1 MNLRPLL
8 PLLAA
13 AGLAGCV
20 TPFRAPP
27 DAAHLRLERGDS
39 PVLRVDKVWLERK
52 AGLLAVRGYVL
63 WREEG
68 LDTTASH
75 VDVQLLDSSGRVLR
89 TVVADLTPGQIV
101 HRRPHPDYA
110 AYHAPLDPLP
120 AGTAVVRVAAHE
132 GGH

>member
-1 MNLRPLL
+1 MSLRPLL
-8 PLLAA
+8 LLTA

-27 DAAHLRLERGDS
+27 DVAHLRLERADS

-52 AGLLAVRGYVL
+52 AGPLTARGYVL

-75 VDVQLLDSSGRVLR
+75 VDVQLIDSSGRVLR
-89 TVVADLTPGQIV
+89 TIVAELTPGQIV

-120 AGTAVVRVAAHE
+120 ADTVAVRVSAHE
-132 GGH
+132 GAH